1 MSRICITVKETH
13 DYDFDELMY
22 HCWSG
27 AIDTLKEI
35 EKHGKEEE
43 FMNYLDSIFYDYDEE
58 IELTELND
66 FIWFEDEQ
74 IFSDLGIEWGVYD
87 DEEEDE
93 E

>member
-1 MSRICITVKETH
+1 MSRVCITVKETH
-13 DYDFDELMY
+13 DYDFNDLMY

-35 EKHGKEEE
+35 EKHNKEEE
-43 FMNYLDSIFYDYDEE
+43 FMDYLESIFFNEE
-58 IELTELND
+58 VELTELND

-74 IFSDLGIEWGVYD
+74 IFSDLEIEWGVYD
-87 DEEEDE
+87 DEEEEDE